1 MFSSGLF
8 YNCMQSQCCYL
19 LNSPF
24 LFSLTFWF
32 MGIIHLIFF
41 VFTNMFS
48 HLEESYI
55 WKWSALAD
63 QAECAAIQTDG

>member
-1 MFSSGLF
+1 MLLF
-8 YNCMQSQCCYL
+8 IKL
-19 LNSPF
+19 PF
-24 LFSLTFWF
+24 FIQLDILVHGDHTFD
-32 MGIIHLIFF
+32 FF

-48 HLEESYI
+48 HLEQSYI

>member
-1 MFSSGLF
+1 
-8 YNCMQSQCCYL
+8 
-19 LNSPF
+19 
-24 LFSLTFWF
+24 

-48 HLEESYI
+48 HLEQSYI